1 MKNKPVSMVINEFKI
16 NIEKAINE
24 SGLPPVVMES
34 ILSNYLLQI
43 QTVSKQQLLTDTE
56 QYEASLEEKEEQ
68 DG

>member
-56 QYEASLEEKEEQ
+56 QYEASLEEKEE
-68 DG
+68 

>member
-24 SGLPPVVMES
+24 SGLPPVIMES

-56 QYEASLEEKEEQ
+56 QYEASLEEKEE
-68 DG
+68 